1 MLNRVLKAIY
11 SVHFWAVVL
20 MLVIGLILH
29 YPQQILSI
37 DVPSVFSFLGLTRH
51 AVERVL
57 FLLPVTY
64 AGLIFGIRAGLA
76 CLVVSL
82 GIILPRIFLISLYP
96 PDALLETCGVVV
108 IGILVNVAFEVY
120 RRERERREQVLAKL
134 EVAQKEL
141 QEYVQ
146 VIRSNEKRLSA
157 LNEVSAVVNQ
167 SLELEEILNV
177 AADKVSEVMALE
189 IALVFILNEEA
200 QELELKTH
208 RGVSDEFAISLKGL
222 KIGEGFNGRVVQS
235 GQPLLVEDASQDPR
249 LTRDMVKREGIQAQ
263 LIVPLKAKGKV
274 VGTVCVATR
283 SSRQFLPEDIE
294 LLSHV
299 ANHIGVAV
307 ENSRLYQKERLM
319 LEQIAKDANLEKQ
332 MKENLRFY
340 LQQVTRAQE
349 EERRRIARE
358 LHDDT
363 AQDLVVLSRRLDR
376 LISNG
381 ERLSSQDVTRLEE
394 TRQQIDRIL
403 DGVRRF
409 SQDLRPSVLDDLGL
423 LPALE
428 WLSSDITEH
437 FGISTAI
444 GVIGSVRRFNPDT
457 ELVLF
462 RIVQEAL
469 RNVWKHSE
477 ASRAWISVEFDED
490 KATFTI
496 QDNGKGFELPKN
508 IGDFAGVSKLGLV
521 GMQERAQLISG
532 KLALQSEPG
541 KGTTVTI
548 EVPI

>member
-1 MLNRVLKAIY
+1 VLNRVSKAIY
-11 SVHFWAVVL
+11 SGHFWAVVA

-29 YPQQILSI
+29 YPQQILSTDI
-37 DVPSVFSFLGLTRH
+37 PSIFSFLGLTRH

-57 FLLPVTY
+57 FLVPITY

-76 CLVVSL
+76 CLVVAL
-82 GIILPRIFLISLYP
+82 GIMLPRVFIISLYT
-96 PDALLETCGVVV
+96 PDALLETCGVIA

-120 RRERERREQVLAKL
+120 RRERERREQVLLKL
-134 EVAQKEL
+134 EVAQGEL
-141 QEYVQ
+141 QDYVQ
-146 VIRSNEKRLSA
+146 VIRSNEGRLSA

-177 AADKVSEVMALE
+177 ATDKVSELMALE
-189 IALVFILNEEA
+189 VALVFILNEEA
-200 QELELKTH
+200 QELELKTY
-208 RGVSDEFAISLKGL
+208 RGISEEFAVSLKGL
-222 KIGEGFNGRVVQS
+222 KVGEGFNGRVVQT
-235 GQPLLVEDASQDPR
+235 GEPLLVEDASQDPR
-249 LTRDMVKREGIQAQ
+249 LTRDVVKREGIRAQ

-274 VGTVCVATR
+274 VGTICAATR
-283 SSRQFLPEDIE
+283 GSRQFLPEDID

-307 ENSRLYQKERLM
+307 ENSRLYQKEHLM
-319 LEQIAKDANLEKQ
+319 AEQIARDADLEKQ

-340 LQQVTRAQE
+340 LQQVTKAQE

-376 LISNG
+376 LISDG
-381 ERLSSQDVTRLEE
+381 ERLSSQDVPRLEE

-437 FGISTAI
+437 FGIRTAI
-444 GVIGSVRRFNPDT
+444 GVIGSVHRFNPDT

-477 ASRAWISVEFDED
+477 ASRAWISVEFNED
-490 KATFTI
+490 KATFII

-508 IGDFAGVSKLGLV
+508 IGDFTTVSKLGLV
-521 GMQERAQLISG
+521 GMQERAQLIGG
-532 KLALQSEPG
+532 KLAIQSEPG

-548 EVPI
+548 EIPI